1 VPVKNV
7 AGDHPSLPVQLRRA
21 HVVYGARMRAA
32 LAEAGY
38 DDIPENGLYVVG
50 GLARQKGGRPLSE
63 LIAELGMSKQ
73 AAGQLVDALVVRGYL
88 KRDPDPDDRR
98 RLTIALTERGRAAAK
113 TIGAARDVVD
123 ATLLARIGAKEVD
136 RARRALAAL
145 IELDRELRTADARQ
159 GSHA

>member
-7 AGDHPSLPVQLRRA
+7 AGDHPSLPVLLRRA
-21 HVVYGARMRAA
+21 HAVYGARMRAA